1 MARTRILQR
10 RFWWVWVLVFLVSA
24 LIAARAALPHVVKDI
39 VNERLQALESYD
51 GRVADVDLS
60 LWRGAY
66 RVQGVHIVKTDAD
79 SRTPFFTGHQI
90 DFGVEWR
97 SLLRGS
103 VVAACVLTRPQI
115 NLVQA
120 ETPRESQ
127 LGTEVNWQD
136 QLEKLFP
143 FRFNTVRAYDGRVT
157 FRAPGIGT
165 RDALQ
170 ATGVNGEIT
179 NITNVGESAE
189 DTFSGFSAT
198 ATLLGSGSAKIDGRA
213 NPLARQPTFDVNL
226 TLRNVQ
232 LPKVNPWLRKYINA
246 DAEKGDFELYTE
258 LAAADGQFAGY
269 AKPIMRNVQLFSTEE
284 DAKNP
289 LHKLWEG
296 IVELASEIVEDEDT
310 DQIAARIP
318 LRGTIEDPE
327 AGIFETLV
335 SVLRNAFVGAFARS
349 LEGSISLRDVK
360 KNLKELESKSDSG
373 APPTSD

>member
-10 RFWWVWVLVFLVSA
+10 RFWWVWVLVFLAAA
-24 LIAARAALPHVVKDI
+24 LIAARAALPHVVEDL

-66 RVQGVHIVKTDAD
+66 RVQGVEIVKTGVE
-79 SRTPFFTGHQI
+79 SPTPFFSGQQI

-103 VVAACVLTRPQI
+103 LVAACVLTRPQI

-120 ETPRESQ
+120 ETRRESQ
-127 LGTEVNWQD
+127 LGTEVNWQE
-136 QLEKLFP
+136 QLEKAFP

-165 RDALQ
+165 QDALE
-170 ATGVNGEIT
+170 ATGVNGQIT
-179 NITNVGESAE
+179 NMTNVGHSSG
-189 DTFSGFSAT
+189 DTFAGFSAT

-258 LAAADGQFAGY
+258 LAAADGQFTGY
-269 AKPIMRNVQLFSTEE
+269 AKPIMRNVKMFSAEE

-296 IVELASEIVEDEDT
+296 IVELASEIVEDDDT

-318 LRGTIEDPE
+318 LSGTIKDPE

-335 SVLRNAFVGAFARS
+335 SVLRNAFVNSFARS

-360 KNLKELESKSDSG
+360 KNLRELESND
-373 APPTSD
+373 AEEPPTSD

>member
-1 MARTRILQR
+1 
-10 RFWWVWVLVFLVSA
+10 
-24 LIAARAALPHVVKDI
+24 
-39 VNERLQALESYD
+39 
-51 GRVADVDLS
+51 
-60 LWRGAY
+60 
-66 RVQGVHIVKTDAD
+66 
-79 SRTPFFTGHQI
+79 
-90 DFGVEWR
+90 
-97 SLLRGS
+97 

-120 ETPRESQ
+120 ATPRESQ

-136 QLEKLFP
+136 QLERLFP

-165 RDALQ
+165 RDALE

-179 NITNVGESAE
+179 NITNVGDSAE

-198 ATLLGSGSAKIDGRA
+198 ATLLGSGSAKIEGRA

-226 TLRNVQ
+226 TLQNVQ

-258 LAAADGQFAGY
+258 LAAADGQFTGY

-318 LRGTIEDPE
+318 LRGTIENPE

-360 KNLKELESKSDSG
+360 KNLKELESKSDTV